1 MRFQL
6 LPQACLLLLVCFT
19 TWAVGTTGY
28 IAPAVE
34 RAADFFGRH
43 DSGSG
48 HTNNWAVLVCAS
60 RYWFNY
66 RHMANALGMYR
77 TVKRLGIP
85 DSNIILMLA
94 DDVACNV
101 RNKFAGSVYAEAGR
115 HLDLYGEN
123 IEVDYRGYEV
133 TVENFIRLLTGRV
146 DPSMPRS
153 KRLLTD
159 DRSNIFV
166 YMTGHGG
173 NEFLKF
179 QDQEEISAFDIADA
193 FEQMWQKK
201 RYNEILFMIDTC
213 QANTM
218 YSQFYSPNIL
228 ATGSSQ
234 IEENSY
240 SYENDNDIG
249 VSVID
254 SYTHYVLKF
263 MEGIN
268 KTSHTSMQDL
278 FNSYDPVKI
287 HSHPGIRSD
296 LFLRPLDKTLITD
309 FFGGVAQAE
318 VFPLQEVVGSSNHHE
333 KYPTPPPTS
342 REPEAP
348 SVPVV
353 LSTTVTSLPRLTS
366 ETHAWDNRW
375 KEVRKWTSVLVV
387 GCLVSWVSFVR

>member
-1 MRFQL
+1 M
-6 LPQACLLLLVCFT
+6 ACV
-19 TWAVGTTGY
+19 VGSLGS
-28 IAPAVE
+28 AASAGE
-34 RAADFFGRH
+34 RAANFFGRH

-94 DDVACNV
+94 DDVACNA

-159 DRSNIFV
+159 DHSNIFV

-268 KTSHTSMQDL
+268 KTSQTSMQDL
-278 FNSYDPVKI
+278 FDSYDPVKI
-287 HSHPGIRSD
+287 YSHPGIRSD
-296 LFLRPLDKTLITD
+296 LFRRSLDKTLITD

-318 VFPLQEVVGSSNHHE
+318 VFPLQDIVGPSNHYHHE
-333 KYPTPPPTS
+333 NDRTPPTS
-342 REPEAP
+342 RSSDTP

-353 LSTTVTSLPRLTS
+353 LSSSVISLPRLTG
-366 ETHAWDNRW
+366 ETHEWDNWW
-375 KEVRKWTSVLVV
+375 KGKDVRKWSSIFVV
-387 GCLVSWVSFVR
+387 GCLVSWVSFMR

>member
-1 MRFQL
+1 MCI
-6 LPQACLLLLVCFT
+6 P
-19 TWAVGTTGY
+19 
-28 IAPAVE
+28 
-34 RAADFFGRH
+34 
-43 DSGSG
+43 
-48 HTNNWAVLVCAS
+48 VLVQLQAYGKCPWNVTHPIPGVSCSLLDAPL
-60 RYWFNY
+60 R
-66 RHMANALGMYR
+66 YR

-94 DDVACNV
+94 DDIACNA

-146 DPSMPRS
+146 DPSAPRS

-159 DRSNIFV
+159 DHSNVFV

-234 IEENSY
+234 IKENSY

-268 KTSHTSMQDL
+268 KTSQTSMQDL
-278 FNSYDPVKI
+278 FDSYDPVKI
-287 HSHPGIRSD
+287 YSHPGIRSD
-296 LFLRPLDKTLITD
+296 LFRRPLDKTLITD

-318 VFPLQEVVGSSNHHE
+318 VFPLQDIVGSSDHHHHHE
-333 KYPTPPPTS
+333 NDFTPPTS
-342 REPEAP
+342 RKPDAP
-348 SVPVV
+348 SVLVV
-353 LSTTVTSLPRLTS
+353 SSMTVISHPRLTG
-366 ETHAWDNRW
+366 ETHEWDNWW
-375 KEVRKWTSVLVV
+375 KEVRKWTSIFVI
-387 GCLVSWVSFVR
+387 GCLVSCVSFMR

>member
-6 LPQACLLLLVCFT
+6 LPQACLLWLTCFMA
-19 TWAVGTTGY
+19 WAVDSSDSSTSTG
-28 IAPAVE
+28 E

-94 DDVACNV
+94 DDVACNA

-218 YSQFYSPNIL
+218 YSQSYSPNIL

-234 IEENSY
+234 IDENSY

-268 KTSHTSMQDL
+268 KTSQTSMQDL
-278 FNSYDPVKI
+278 FESYDPVKI
-287 HSHPGIRSD
+287 YSHPGIRSD
-296 LFLRPLDKTLITD
+296 LFRRPLDKTLITD

-318 VFPLQEVVGSSNHHE
+318 VFPLQDIVGSSNHHDNG
-333 KYPTPPPTS
+333 PSPPTS
-342 REPEAP
+342 RKPDTS

-353 LSTTVTSLPRLTS
+353 LSTTVISLPRLTG
-366 ETHAWDNRW
+366 EMHDWDNWW
-375 KEVRKWTSVLVV
+375 KEVRKWTSIFVI
-387 GCLVSWVSFVR
+387 GCLVSWISFVR

>member
-1 MRFQL
+1 MRFQR
-6 LPQACLLLLVCFT
+6 LPQACLLLLTCFMA
-19 TWAVGTTGY
+19 WAVGSSDSTASTG
-28 IAPAVE
+28 E

-94 DDVACNV
+94 DDVACNA

-218 YSQFYSPNIL
+218 YSQSYSPNIL

-234 IEENSY
+234 IDENSY

-268 KTSHTSMQDL
+268 KTSQTSMQDL
-278 FNSYDPVKI
+278 FDSYDPVKI
-287 HSHPGIRSD
+287 YSHPGIRSD
-296 LFLRPLDKTLITD
+296 LFRRPLDKTLITD

-318 VFPLQEVVGSSNHHE
+318 VFPLQDIVGSSNHHDNGPSA
-333 KYPTPPPTS
+333 PTTRKPDT
-342 REPEAP
+342 P

-353 LSTTVTSLPRLTS
+353 LSTTVISLPRLTG
-366 ETHAWDNRW
+366 ETHDWDNWW
-375 KEVRKWTSVLVV
+375 KEVRKWTSIFVV
-387 GCLVSWVSFVR
+387 GCLVSWISFVR